1 MVRLISD
8 FDGVVVDLSERYYQ
22 VYRWRLTQL
31 AAPGQPI
38 TPLTKTEF
46 WALKR
51 QKVSQNEI
59 GLRSGLEEAQLLAFK
74 QLRDRHAH
82 RLENMVHDRL
92 IEGSLE
98 ALTAAKNWGWEVM
111 TVTMRRERELNK
123 ALELQPALQEIFPGD
138 RRFCIPDQAERQQ
151 DVDQKPILLGETLAQ
166 LPPKEPTWMVG
177 DTEADIRAAQSQNI
191 PVVTVLSGIRDRQLL
206 EAHQP
211 DFIVA
216 NLWEAVQLI
225 RTQVAG

>member
-8 FDGVVVDLSERYYQ
+8 FDGVVVDLSERYYH

-31 AAPGQPI
+31 AQPGQAI
-38 TPLTKTEF
+38 APLTKTEF

-51 QKVSQNEI
+51 QKVSQREL
-59 GLRSGLEEAQLLAFK
+59 GLRSGLTEEQLPEFK
-74 QLRDRHAH
+74 QLRDDHAH

-98 ALTAAKNWGWEVM
+98 ALTAAKTWGWEVM
-111 TVTMRRERELNK
+111 TVTMRRHSELNQ
-123 ALELQPALQEIFPGD
+123 ALALQPELRAVFPGD
-138 RRFCIPDQAERQQ
+138 RRFCIPDTAERTQ
-151 DVDQKPILLGETLAQ
+151 DIDQKPVLLGETLAQ
-166 LPPKEPTWMVG
+166 LPPREATWMVG
-177 DTEADIRAAQSQNI
+177 DTEADIRAAQRHRI
-191 PVVTVLSGIRDRQLL
+191 PVVAVLSGIRDRPRL

-225 RTQVAG
+225 RETVAR